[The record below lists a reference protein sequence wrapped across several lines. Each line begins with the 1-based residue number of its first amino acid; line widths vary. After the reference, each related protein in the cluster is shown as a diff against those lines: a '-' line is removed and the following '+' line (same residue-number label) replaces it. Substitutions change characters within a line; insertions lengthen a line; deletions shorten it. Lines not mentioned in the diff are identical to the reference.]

1 MRQIKKQKRFLTV
14 PNEDKYTVNF
24 YTESNL
30 KVCSEKRIYAEYN
43 DEAYSYGI
51 PCKVYKI
58 DKPIAALGMSALIP
72 LNSPFK
78 SMINFK

>member
-1 MRQIKKQKRFLTV
+1 MFLTI
-14 PNEDKYTVNF
+14 PNETKYTINF

-30 KVCSEKRIYAEYN
+30 KVCYEKLIYAEYN

-58 DKPIAALGMSALIP
+58 GQPIAALEMSALIP
-72 LNSPFK
+72 RNSPFK
-78 SMINFK
+78 EIINFW